1 MTEQLKRV
9 CRAFR
14 IEGEWASYEEI
25 SVGNINH
32 TYKYS
37 ERRTAQKL
45 YRPEGQH
52 MPPPADRAAVQNK

>member
-25 SVGNINH
+25 SVGNIC
-32 TYKYS
+32 S
-37 ERRTAQKL
+37 S
-45 YRPEGQH
+45 
-52 MPPPADRAAVQNK
+52 PATSG

>member
-32 TYKYS
+32 TYKVNFIQPNWQPKSYIVLKVN
-37 ERRTAQKL
+37 T
-45 YRPEGQH
+45 
-52 MPPPADRAAVQNK
+52 